1 VKTYAIVQA
10 LAIALIVAWS
20 AWYAARRL
28 LPTASRR
35 AQAGVAAWFER
46 PVRAAWLRR
55 LGRSMR
61 PVQASSGGCGTSGC
75 STCGACAS
83 PAPSARVAS
92 SGAAEDEA
100 RPLVFR
106 ERAKS

>member
-1 VKTYAIVQA
+1 MTAYAIVQA
-10 LAIALIVAWS
+10 FVIALIVAWS

-46 PVRAAWLRR
+46 PARATWLRR
-55 LGRSMR
+55 LGHSMQ

-75 STCGACAS
+75 STCGACA
-83 PAPSARVAS
+83 PAAPIVDAQ
-92 SGAAEDEA
+92 
-100 RPLVFR
+100 PLVFKP
-106 ERAKS
+106 RAKP

>member
-1 VKTYAIVQA
+1 MTTYAIVQA
-10 LAIALIVAWS
+10 FVIALIVAWS

-46 PVRAAWLRR
+46 PGHATWLQR
-55 LGRSMR
+55 LGHSIQ

-75 STCGACAS
+75 STCGACT
-83 PAPSARVAS
+83 PAAPVVDAQ
-92 SGAAEDEA
+92 
-100 RPLVFR
+100 PLVFKP
-106 ERAKS
+106 RAKP